1 MKEPEVFVL
10 ADRTLNGVVVEIEDD
25 QWGMEMPP
33 RFAPPGSDHVPTLRD
48 VVNHYAQ
55 EDARV
60 PDILAGNE
68 AVEPGSSGDL
78 LGHNPYRAFTDLVD
92 EACSAALAVDDLDRI
107 VHTPVGDFT
116 ARAYL
121 WQANT
126 VRGLGAYD
134 IGQAIGSDEELPDD
148 LVRGLYEEVI
158 AHGDDMRS
166 MGLLPAAVPVPEEA
180 PLLDR
185 LLGLCG
191 RDPALI

>member
-33 RFAPPGSDHVPTLRD
+33 GYAAAGSARVQRLRD
-48 VVNHYAQ
+48 VVNDYAQ

-68 AVEPGSSGDL
+68 VLEAGSGDL
-78 LGHNPYRAFTDLVD
+78 LGHNPYRSFTDLVD
-92 EACSAALAVDDLDRI
+92 QACSAALAVEDLDRV
-107 VHTPVGDFT
+107 VHTPVGDLT

-126 VRGLGAYD
+126 IRGLGAHD
-134 IGQAIGSDEELPDD
+134 ISRAIGSDQELPDD
-148 LVRGLYEEVI
+148 LVRGLYEELI
-158 AHGDDMRS
+158 AHGDDMRAT
-166 MGLLPAAVPVPEEA
+166 GFLPAAVPVPDDA
-180 PLLDR
+180 PLVDR

>member
-33 RFAPPGSDHVPTLRD
+33 GFPSPGSDHVRTLRE
-48 VVNHYAQ
+48 VVNDHAQ

-60 PDILAGNE
+60 PDILAGREVLE
-68 AVEPGSSGDL
+68 AAPDRDL
-78 LGHNPYRAFTDLVD
+78 LGHNPYRSFTDLVD
-92 EACSAALAVDDLDRI
+92 EACSAALAVGDLDRI
-107 VHTPVGDFT
+107 VHTPSGDFT

-126 VRGLGAYD
+126 ARGLGAHD
-134 IGQAIGSDEELPDD
+134 IAQAIGSEEELPDD

-166 MGLLPAAVPVPEEA
+166 TGFLPAAVPVAEDA